1 MRLMIVGLNVVMYFI
16 PPWPI
21 QLLGMQVTY
30 ANALVV
36 IWCTGALL
44 SFLWSMLED
53 IRRLAAEDPP
63 RAR

>member
-1 MRLMIVGLNVVMYFI
+1 MYLI

-21 QLLGMQVTY
+21 RLLGLELTY
-30 ANALVV
+30 ANGLVLIWCIGALV
-36 IWCTGALL
+36 